1 MMRLFALTPLLLL
14 AGCITL
20 LPEAGPAPRIYVLE
34 AGDIVAAENP
44 GREGVVTVALPT
56 GERALLGQDIIWR
69 SGDELAFIAQA
80 RWSNRADLALQSML
94 VETLTRQQRF
104 AASARTGE
112 ARGDY
117 EIRWEVL
124 DFEVDE
130 TTMNARFAADVK
142 FVALPGR
149 RIVAQ
154 RIVETHAP
162 VDDRSSSAATQALA
176 HAAREGSARIG
187 LFAAESAAQASA
199 ASISR

>member
-1 MMRLFALTPLLLL
+1 MMRLFALTPMLLL
-14 AGCITL
+14 AGCVTL

-34 AGDIVAAENP
+34 AGDVVAAENP
-44 GREGVVTVALPT
+44 GGQGVVTVALPS
-56 GERALLGQDIIWR
+56 GERTLLGQDIIWR
-69 SGDELAFIAQA
+69 SDDELAFVAQA

-104 AASARTGE
+104 AATARTGE

-130 TTMNARFAADVK
+130 SSMTARFAADVK
-142 FVALPGR
+142 LVVLPGR
-149 RIVAQ
+149 RIVSQ
-154 RIVETHAP
+154 RVIETQAP

-176 HAAREGSARIG
+176 RAAREGSARIG
-187 LFAAESAAQASA
+187 VFAAESAAQASA